1 MTGKCFE
8 HFLHNKGTIMES
20 IPTRLGR
27 FVATAL
33 GVTAITLFSGCFSSR
48 TLIEDLAKT
57 PHLLLQDSQQYAAM
71 NSFQQDFLYLTETV
85 RETHP
90 EPYAAWSKE
99 EFDREQQSILQSLA
113 AETSRVG
120 FEKSLRSFLSRLRDS
135 HTNAQTSWTA
145 SPREYPV
152 SFFWIKDTLI
162 LASVG
167 NEQDT
172 TLIGSHV
179 LNFNG
184 LPVNEIFARMSQFI
198 MYENVYQARKT
209 LSYYFVLPTYLRDA
223 GILTTDTLALSLI
236 TRDGTAR
243 TYSVLPVEHPKRIA
257 PYKSNPITQ
266 PVNKPFSYKILPAD
280 HACYLQWNT
289 MMDLRVVQRLSFF
302 NRLLAY
308 PVMWYRGIGYFDN
321 FLENMFEEMKEK
333 EITTLI
339 VDLRGNGGG
348 RSAYGDQLLYFLDA
362 AANIKGISMSIR
374 FSPLYREFFPENYA
388 AYAADYAKKYNGR
401 KLPDSLLVT
410 SDFAQEDS
418 SETESIRNVSDKD
431 SEYRI
436 KPDRTIFKGNTYFLV
451 GDGTYS
457 SAIILTSLVQD
468 NKLFPTV
475 GQPTRGRPSH
485 YGETLV
491 IKLPNSGIVC
501 RISCKKFFRP
511 DVTKDAEDSLYPD
524 VTIWPTFEDAKSGR
538 DPVLEWAIENGKG
551 KSKK

>member
-1 MTGKCFE
+1 
-8 HFLHNKGTIMES
+8 
-20 IPTRLGR
+20 
-27 FVATAL
+27 
-33 GVTAITLFSGCFSSR
+33 
-48 TLIEDLAKT
+48 
-57 PHLLLQDSQQYAAM
+57 
-71 NSFQQDFLYLTETV
+71 
-85 RETHP
+85 
-90 EPYAAWSKE
+90 
-99 EFDREQQSILQSLA
+99 
-113 AETSRVG
+113 
-120 FEKSLRSFLSRLRDS
+120 
-135 HTNAQTSWTA
+135 
-145 SPREYPV
+145 
-152 SFFWIKDTLI
+152 
-162 LASVG
+162 
-167 NEQDT
+167 
-172 TLIGSHV
+172 
-179 LNFNG
+179 
-184 LPVNEIFARMSQFI
+184 
-198 MYENVYQARKT
+198 
-209 LSYYFVLPTYLRDA
+209 
-223 GILTTDTLALSLI
+223 
-236 TRDGTAR
+236 
-243 TYSVLPVEHPKRIA
+243 
-257 PYKSNPITQ
+257 
-266 PVNKPFSYKILPAD
+266 
-280 HACYLQWNT
+280 